1 MTKKFCDKQM
11 GRLEALN
18 KALSL
23 ISKRSAR
30 GLYTSRAKGRKP
42 SLRNVTSVTECGLM
56 DILNAGD
63 GETVVW
69 EDYGMEVDTAAP
81 LSITVV
87 NIIQVNREDVYNGS
101 LERPYRG
108 WELNMRGYLTE
119 LALENGEFVNGIL
132 ILMFNYERS
141 VAWIDSITKMSLKRS
156 LMTRT
161 LWIDQRRPGLYRSL
175 SRLMPL
181 HTFPL

>member
-30 GLYTSRAKGRKP
+30 GLYTGRAKGRKP
-42 SLRNVTSVTECGLM
+42 SLRNVTGVTECGLM

-69 EDYGMEVDTAAP
+69 EDYGMEVDTGA
-81 LSITVV
+81 
-87 NIIQVNREDVYNGS
+87 G
-101 LERPYRG
+101 
-108 WELNMRGYLTE
+108 
-119 LALENGEFVNGIL
+119 
-132 ILMFNYERS
+132 
-141 VAWIDSITKMSLKRS
+141 
-156 LMTRT
+156 
-161 LWIDQRRPGLYRSL
+161 
-175 SRLMPL
+175 
-181 HTFPL
+181 